1 MGKIIVWIIVI
12 FVILFALRMW
22 NAAQARKRAGPRRA
36 GADAQLMVRC
46 IRCGTFLPKADATAS
61 PEGFRC
67 TDPTCAQHSSSSR

>member
-22 NAAQARKRAGPRRA
+22 NAAKARNRAAPRKA
-36 GADAQLMVRC
+36 PADAQLMVRC
-46 IRCGTFLPKADATAS
+46 ARCGTFLPKADATPT

-67 TDPTCAQHSSSSR
+67 SDPTCAQHSSGSR